1 MTDVFM
7 TLKFGH
13 VHFSYSLYFI
23 LYLLIG
29 WATIVLHARQNF
41 DQPTYDLTQNEPTY
55 IMVPRFFSSQH
66 LYLRG
71 FLIYLTGMTGIY
83 LALSLAG
90 PAIVLGIVAVFDKP
104 EIKTTVAAIDE
115 NGMVPS
121 QWPLVLALTI
131 VGLAPN
137 IAGLRTPEVVLR
149 RFSHRVALIPAYA
162 KYLAYQMQQSPFEN
176 AAGKF
181 KYPAGIRHRPAA
193 GSDLSVD
200 KVSRRI
206 CIIFARIK
214 ELGDGVEIPE
224 SGRPL
229 DDAEREP
236 IQKEI
241 QILDLKL
248 RDVDAKLVAPSL
260 DDEEQAAVESPVQR
274 LLLRAYLVAACT
286 IIAFRVKDIGSEL
299 KKMGFSQVGT
309 ATPTI
314 LPIFMVCFLLFLT
327 LVLMNS
333 TISTVW
339 KGAASI
345 VPPSFALNCISTS
358 YTVLTYAVASFVA
371 VVLFRKLDA
380 GKSWQDGPTWTRR
393 FMSFFLVALLA
404 YIASW
409 VALSILLFP
418 IMAPQGIEKLGAFST
433 FRSIPPAVGAIF
445 ICAWLHRKEA
455 DWNHFANYLLITS
468 VSIGAIAGF
477 ASLLLSGGVDDVGA
491 VMTIGF
497 DVVQGVVSG
506 MALAF
511 LSEFTRSY
519 PGDSFFAAQAQP
531 APKAA

>member
-1 MTDVFM
+1 
-7 TLKFGH
+7 
-13 VHFSYSLYFI
+13 
-23 LYLLIG
+23 
-29 WATIVLHARQNF
+29 
-41 DQPTYDLTQNEPTY
+41 
-55 IMVPRFFSSQH
+55 
-66 LYLRG
+66 
-71 FLIYLTGMTGIY
+71 MTGIY
-83 LALSLAG
+83 LALSMAG

-115 NGMVPS
+115 NGRVPS

-131 VGLAPN
+131 IGLAPN
-137 IAGLRTPEVVLR
+137 IAGLRTPEIVLR
-149 RFSHRVALIPAYA
+149 WFSHRVALIPAYA
-162 KYLAYQMQQSPFEN
+162 KYLAFQMQQSPFESI
-176 AAGKF
+176 AGKF
-181 KYPAGIRHRPAA
+181 KYPAGIRYRPAA
-193 GSDLSVD
+193 GSDLAVD
-200 KVSRRI
+200 KIWRRI
-206 CIIFARIK
+206 CVISARVK

-241 QILDLKL
+241 QVFDLKL
-248 RDVDAKLVAPSL
+248 RDLDAKLVAPL
-260 DDEEQAAVESPVQR
+260 PDDEEQAAVESQVQR

-286 IIAFRVKDIGSEL
+286 IIAFRAKDIGSEL

-339 KGAASI
+339 KGAASV

-380 GKSWQDGPTWTRR
+380 GKSWQDGPAWTRR
-393 FMSFFLVALLA
+393 FMSFFLVSLGA
-404 YIASW
+404 YLASW
-409 VALSILLFP
+409 ITLSVLLFP
-418 IMAPQGIEKLGAFST
+418 IMAPQGMEKLGAFST
-433 FRSIPPAVGAIF
+433 FGSIPPAVGTVF
-445 ICAWLHRKEA
+445 ICAWLNTKEA
-455 DWNHFANYLLITS
+455 DWHHFTNYLIITS
-468 VSIGAIAGF
+468 ISIGATAGF
-477 ASLLLSGGVDDVGA
+477 ASLLLSGGVDGVGA
-491 VMTIGF
+491 VMPIAF
-497 DVVQGVVSG
+497 DAMQGLVSG
-506 MALAF
+506 MAIAF

-519 PGDSFFAAQAQP
+519 PGDSFFTAQAQP